1 MRARP
6 PDKPGAAGHHQ
17 EMTWQRIDLGPD
29 SFCELWEGFIA
40 AGEEAGLMAALCVEL
55 PLEARTIRVFG
66 REVLQPRLVAWV
78 GDREAVYTYSG
89 TRHEPLPWTPTLAM
103 IRDRVVEATGERF
116 NSVLCNLYR
125 DGKDAMGMH
134 ADAEPE
140 LGPDP
145 VIASLSL
152 GAARRFMI
160 RHRRGAERGKVDLKL
175 GGGALL
181 VMRGQTQRHFRHGIP
196 REPAVTQP
204 RLNLTFRRVQN
215 RTTEEHGGT
224 QEQNF

>member
-1 MRARP
+1 MV
-6 PDKPGAAGHHQ
+6 
-17 EMTWQRIDLGPD
+17 WQRFDLGPG
-29 SFCELWEGFIA
+29 SFCELWEGFVGP
-40 AGEEAGLMAALCVEL
+40 GEEAPLLAALCAEL

-78 GDREAVYTYSG
+78 GDAEAVYTYSG
-89 TRHEPLPWTPTLAM
+89 TRHEPLPWTPSLS
-103 IRDRVVEATGERF
+103 RLRERVIEATGAPF

-140 LGPDP
+140 LGPQP

-152 GAARRFMI
+152 GAARRFML
-160 RHRRGAERGKVDLKL
+160 RHRRGAQRGKLDLRL

-181 VMRGQTQRHFRHGIP
+181 VMRGETQEHFRHGIP

-204 RLNLTFRRVQN
+204 RLNLTFRQIRA
-215 RTTEEHGGT
+215 RG
-224 QEQNF
+224 